1 MTLIYLLYMSWLE
14 TLGLKRFK
22 NINTCCLLI
31 CQSCSAYRN
40 IAHMCTLTWGS
51 KFYHLHYQ
59 FSQNSR
65 HLLNSEVVSKIQ
77 LTEVFVFRSAYIQGT
92 WANFL
97 ELSWKIHLICSH
109 PSTNPFFTSLPT
121 SFWINNLFWDIF
133 NTNHIWAEVLPENPV
148 LFL

>member
-14 TLGLKRFK
+14 SLGLKRFK

-31 CQSCSAYRN
+31 CQSCSVYRN
-40 IAHMCTLTWGS
+40 IAHICTLTWGS

-97 ELSWKIHLICSH
+97 ELSWQTKKN
-109 PSTNPFFTSLPT
+109 TFDMFAPFNEPIFYKFTY
-121 SFWINNLFWDIF
+121 
-133 NTNHIWAEVLPENPV
+133 
-148 LFL
+148 LFLNQ

>member
-14 TLGLKRFK
+14 TLGLKMFK

-31 CQSCSAYRN
+31 CQSCSVYRN
-40 IAHMCTLTWGS
+40 IAHICTLTWGS

-65 HLLNSEVVSKIQ
+65 HLLNSEVASKIQ

-92 WANFL
+92 WVNFL
-97 ELSWKIHLICSH
+97 ELSWQTKKN
-109 PSTNPFFTSLPT
+109 TFDMFTPFNEPIFYKFTY
-121 SFWINNLFWDIF
+121 
-133 NTNHIWAEVLPENPV
+133 
-148 LFL
+148 LFLNQ